1 MVKILDFNSV
11 TKSYCVYV
19 FFVLYA
25 TFLSLKIQLLNHYV
39 LIKSLI
45 SLNCEKLPRPKI

>member
-1 MVKILDFNSV
+1 MFSLF
-11 TKSYCVYV
+11 CMQ
-19 FFVLYA
+19 A
-25 TFLSLKIQLLNHYV
+25 FLLLKIQLLNHYV